1 MPRSLYVCLQ
11 DEDKIAPFTIDADN
25 GRLTPQAA
33 VPVQGDQLSWRSA
46 RIDVCSTSGIASGQ
60 LFRASE
66 STKTPAGLRHT
77 ARSQWNTH
85 PRFWPLTER
94 ADIYCQ
100 LIIKADM

>member
-1 MPRSLYVCLQ
+1 M
-11 DEDKIAPFTIDADN
+11 
-25 GRLTPQAA
+25 
-33 VPVQGDQLSWRSA
+33 
-46 RIDVCSTSGIASGQ
+46 SGIASGQ

-100 LIIKADM
+100 LIIKAGV